1 MRYSRQTNLLE
12 VGDIG
17 QEKLLRSSVL
27 CIGAGGL
34 GSPALLYLAAAGV
47 GRIGIIDFDR
57 VDESNLQRQILFST
71 STVGQPKATEAR
83 RKLTALNP
91 TIQIDAFDEE
101 LNAESAAR
109 LFPLYDVILD
119 GTDNFET
126 KFLINDAAIKYG
138 KPFIYGAIQGFD
150 GQASV
155 LGYKGG
161 PCYRC
166 LYPQK
171 PKAQIMN
178 CAEAGVIGAVAGL
191 VGVTQA
197 LQAIQIIV
205 DHKSFHPLSGKMLM
219 IDTRT
224 METRILNIPKNPEC
238 PSCGHKTNKDNII
251 LQYASPVCS
260 FTAEISVTDLQSRH
274 AHLLIDVREQDEWD
288 NGHING
294 AILWPLSRIAS
305 GDIPEEMRDEE
316 VIVYC
321 QRGARSIQAATIL
334 KEYGFTDVTSLSGG
348 YIAWLESPKP
358 FTEDPSLSAP
368 ID

>member
-1 MRYSRQTNLLE
+1 MRYSRQKNLLE
-12 VGDIG
+12 IGDIG
-17 QEKLLRSSVL
+17 QQKLLKSSVL

-34 GSPALLYLAAAGV
+34 GSPALLYLAAAGI

-57 VDESNLQRQILFST
+57 IDESNLQRQILFST
-71 STVGQPKATEAR
+71 STVGQPKATESKR
-83 RKLTALNP
+83 NLTALNP
-91 TIQIDAFDEE
+91 TIQIDAYDEE

-138 KPFIYGAIQGFD
+138 KPLIYGAIQGFD

-155 LGYKGG
+155 FGYREG

-178 CAEAGVIGAVAGL
+178 CAEAGVIGAVAGI

-197 LQAIQIIV
+197 LQTIQIIV
-205 DHKSFHPLSGKMLM
+205 DHESFHPLAGKMWV

-224 METRILNIPKNPEC
+224 METRILSIPKNPEC
-238 PSCGHKTNKDNII
+238 PSCGHKANRENIA
-251 LQYASPVCS
+251 LQYTSPVCS
-260 FTAEISVTDLQSRH
+260 FTAEISVTDLQGRH
-274 AHLLIDVREQDEWD
+274 GHLLIDVREQDEWD

-294 AILWPLSRIAS
+294 AILWPLSRIAN

-321 QRGARSIQAATIL
+321 QRGARSLQAATIL
-334 KEYGFTDVTSLSGG
+334 KEHGFADVTSLSGG
-348 YIAWLESPKP
+348 YIAWLESLKLSS
-358 FTEDPSLSAP
+358 EVPS
-368 ID
+368 

>member
-1 MRYSRQTNLLE
+1 MRYSRQINLPE
-12 VGDIG
+12 IGDMG
-17 QEKLLRSSVL
+17 QQKLLQSSVL

-47 GRIGIIDFDR
+47 GRIGIIDFDH
-57 VDESNLQRQILFST
+57 VDESNLQRQIIFST
-71 STVGQPKATEAR
+71 STVGQPKATEAKR
-83 RKLTALNP
+83 NLTALNP
-91 TIQIDAFDEE
+91 TIQIDAYNEE
-101 LNAESAAR
+101 LNIESAAR

-138 KPFIYGAIQGFD
+138 KPLIYGAIQGFD

-155 LGYKGG
+155 FGYKGG

-197 LQAIQIIV
+197 LQTIQIIV
-205 DHKSFHPLSGKMLM
+205 GHESFHPLTGNMWV
-219 IDTRT
+219 IDTLT
-224 METRILNIPKNPEC
+224 METRILRIPKNPEC
-238 PSCGHKTNKDNII
+238 PSCGNRTNKNDII
-251 LQYASPVCS
+251 LKYASPVCS
-260 FTAEISVTDLQSRH
+260 FTAEISVTDLQSKH
-274 AHLLIDVREQDEWD
+274 GYLLIDVREQDEWD

-316 VIVYC
+316 VIAYC
-321 QRGARSIQAATIL
+321 QKGARSLQAATIL
-334 KEYGFTDVTSLSGG
+334 KEHGFTDVISLSGG
-348 YIAWLESPKP
+348 YIAWLESLKLSS
-358 FTEDPSLSAP
+358 EVPS
-368 ID
+368 

>member
-12 VGDIG
+12 IGDIG
-17 QEKLLRSSVL
+17 QKKLLQSSVL

-34 GSPALLYLAAAGV
+34 GAPALLYLAAAGV
-47 GRIGIIDFDR
+47 GRIGIIDFDC
-57 VDESNLQRQILFST
+57 VDESNLQRQVLFST
-71 STVGQPKATEAR
+71 STVGQPKAAEAK

-101 LNAESAAR
+101 LNAGSAAC
-109 LFPLYDVILD
+109 LFPLYDIILD

-138 KPFIYGAIQGFD
+138 RPLVYGAIQGFD

-155 LGYKGG
+155 FGYKGG

-178 CAEAGVIGAVAGL
+178 CAEAGVIGAVAGI
-191 VGVTQA
+191 VGITQA
-197 LQAIQIIV
+197 LQTIQIIV
-205 DHKSFHPLSGKMLM
+205 DHESFHPLVGKMWM
-219 IDTRT
+219 IDSRT

-260 FTAEISVTDLQSRH
+260 FTAEISVTDLQSRRG
-274 AHLLIDVREQDEWD
+274 HLLIDVREQDEWD

-294 AILWPLSRIAS
+294 AILWPLSRIAN
-305 GDIPEEMRDEE
+305 GDIPEKMRDEE

-321 QRGARSIQAATIL
+321 QRGTRSLQAATIL
-334 KEYGFTDVTSLSGG
+334 KEYGFADVTSLSGG
-348 YIAWLESPKP
+348 YIAWLESLKLSS
-358 FTEDPSLSAP
+358 EVPS
-368 ID
+368 